1 MIAPGCAAPPHS
13 ARSKNLAAP
22 IDVAPGKAAHFNSR
36 NRSYARSHAGSG
48 RGSIVSR

>member
-1 MIAPGCAAPPHS
+1 MIVSSRTARPHS
-13 ARSKNLAAP
+13 ARRKSLPAPYDAAP
-22 IDVAPGKAAHFNSR
+22 GNEGHFNSR